1 MSQEFFQT
9 YMGRKFYEHDVPMLV
24 EAILRVAV
32 ALEDVKKQLTNKP
45 LPRLHPRER
54 VETDPQ
60 T

>member
-1 MSQEFFQT
+1 MSPEFFQT
-9 YMGRKFYEHDVPMLV
+9 HMGRKFYEHDVPMLV